1 MEYRPMLPIM
11 KKIQGICI
19 EALEAQLITMLN
31 TADDRLFDMAENSYN
46 NSQFDAMRLLRVKRE
61 GLIRSFRQ
69 EISNNFRSLLFSP
82 DSDDKT
88 TENVEHLSLE
98 NISLVKNDD
107 LEEKIAIDTMVKKSQ
122 VSNHTALDLIRQRFD
137 RVIDDKTVRHEDNP
151 IAPLQ
156 VCQAFQNATKTL
168 DLDIASLLVIYK
180 LFDRSVMQ
188 NMMQVYL
195 KLNQFFVQH
204 SVLPHLN
211 DNPLSSSNS
220 SMTNSYLPGSGDGIS
235 NLSPPTV
242 QDVVD
247 QLAINQSDSMNG
259 TQVNHSLNADNSHR
273 LSSETYDSGQN
284 EVLNEI
290 HRLLASSRPAAMV
303 APMSLG
309 QSGQTQAN
317 QTDANGSANGSQPSS
332 NNRVLNTQQLVEI
345 LSQLQANRSRTQQS
359 VIPAGDIKQSLTV
372 AVPQLEVQDLSGSIG
387 SLNEDMI
394 DIVSMLFDFI
404 LEDNTIQPEVK
415 SVIGRLQIPML
426 KVGLVDPKFIT
437 NRRHPARL
445 LLNELAH
452 AGISCDMKDVA
463 SKPMFDKI
471 EQVADKII
479 QDFNNDMN
487 LFDQLLTDFNGFKS
501 KFLQKTNI
509 FEKRIKEAEEGKAKA
524 ESARGE
530 VNQCL
535 TELCAKKRL
544 PDVVKSILKNIWSHV
559 MLLEK
564 LKNNQ
569 QGWDN
574 RVKVAKLLVWSVQP
588 CESVDR
594 LDKLVS
600 KVPILV
606 KSINNGAELI
616 SFSPLEVTHLLEQ
629 LEDEHHYLFEQAKKA
644 INANNNEVI
653 LRLPAIDLDNP
664 SAEEFASE
672 RADLSYEL
680 GASQLNESQLDQ
692 SLSEEIVIEDI
703 GFTAVQTGEIFRQ
716 RPVDPIPIDNKAMQT
731 IEQLRAGSWI
741 ELKVDG
747 EFKRCKLAARI
758 ASSGKYI
765 FVNRSGMKM
774 AEMITIELCQAY
786 QKGDM
791 KILDDD
797 ALFDRALESVISNL
811 RAMKA

>member
-1 MEYRPMLPIM
+1 MLPIM

-19 EALEAQLITMLN
+19 DALEAQLIVMLN

-46 NSQFDAMRLLRVKRE
+46 NAQFDAMRLLRVKRE
-61 GLIRSFRQ
+61 GLICRFRQ
-69 EISNNFRSLLFSP
+69 EISNNFRNLLSRP
-82 DSDDKT
+82 ENEPNKS
-88 TENVEHLSLE
+88 ENVEHLSLD

-107 LEEKIAIDTMVKKSQ
+107 LEEKIAIDTMVKKTE
-122 VSNHTALDLIRQRFD
+122 VANHLALEHIQQRFNQL
-137 RVIDDKTVRHEDNP
+137 IDDKIIASDDNP

-156 VCQAFQNATKTL
+156 VCQAFKNASKTL

-188 NMMQVYL
+188 NMQQVYL

-204 SVLPHLN
+204 SVLPQLN
-211 DNPLSSSNS
+211 DNPLSSSNTS
-220 SMTNSYLPGSGDGIS
+220 SPSLNGGSL
-235 NLSPPTV
+235 NLAIPST
-242 QDVVD
+242 QDMVD
-247 QLAINQSDSMNG
+247 QLAINR
-259 TQVNHSLNADNSHR
+259 TEQVNVSQSAHSAEANID
-273 LSSETYDSGQN
+273 TGQN

-290 HRLLASSRPAAMV
+290 HRLLANSRPAASNV
-303 APMSLG
+303 SIPQDPILQRST
-309 QSGQTQAN
+309 SNHPTQ
-317 QTDANGSANGSQPSS
+317 
-332 NNRVLNTQQLVEI
+332 LNTQQLVEI
-345 LSQLQANRSRTQQS
+345 LSQLQANHSTSQQK
-359 VIPAGDIKQSLTV
+359 VIPAGEIKQSLTV

-387 SLNEDMI
+387 ALNEDMI

-404 LEDNTIQPEVK
+404 LEDASIQPEVK

-426 KVGLVDPKFIT
+426 KVGLVDPKFIS

-452 AGISCDMKDVA
+452 AGLSCDMNDVA
-463 SKPMFDKI
+463 SKPMVDKI
-471 EQVADKII
+471 EQVTDKII
-479 QDFNNDMN
+479 QDFDNDMT
-487 LFDQLLTDFNGFKS
+487 LFEQLLEDFNGFKS

-524 ESARGE
+524 ETARAE
-530 VNQCL
+530 VNRCL
-535 TELCAKKRL
+535 TQLCAKKHL

-564 LKNNQ
+564 LKGHQ
-569 QGWDN
+569 KGWAS

-588 CESVDR
+588 FETADR

-600 KVPILV
+600 KVPLLV
-606 KSINNGAELI
+606 KSINTGAELI
-616 SFSPLEVTHLLEQ
+616 SFSPIEVTHLLEQ
-629 LEDEHHYLFEQAKKA
+629 LEDEHRNIIESTKQA
-644 INANNNEVI
+644 INDNKNEEL
-653 LRLPAIDLDNP
+653 LRLPAIDLDHP
-664 SAEEFASE
+664 SGAEFASE
-672 RADLSYEL
+672 KADLSFEL
-680 GASQLNESQLDQ
+680 GESQLKQ
-692 SLSEEIVIEDI
+692 TLSEEIVIEDI

-716 RPVDPIPIDNKAMQT
+716 EPVEPIPIDNKAMQI

-758 ASSGKYI
+758 ASTGKYI

-774 AEMITIELCQAY
+774 AEMLTIELCQAY

-811 RAMKA
+811 RSMKA